1 MAVKDTL
8 VPIKTKKILFDQLTT
23 NATFHFHKNAGEF
36 ETMPF
41 EFTFPYE
48 AEPSIE
54 TLRWL
59 DRHTFHGIPDSFLP
73 PTSVSRDGLHSIT
86 YQIQAVVSRPF
97 SILKDGGK
105 NTRDKDTMHL
115 YFHPITVNE
124 QSLLMDVSEDEKM
137 GEGYQDNW
145 NPESSPIMTGRP
157 AKIATFL
164 GSDISL

>member
-1 MAVKDTL
+1 MVVKGTL

-23 NATFHFHKNAGEF
+23 NATLHFHKNAGEF
-36 ETMPF
+36 ETTPF

-59 DRHTFHGIPDSFLP
+59 DRHSFNGIPDSFLP

-115 YFHPITVNE
+115 YFHPITAIE
-124 QSLLMDVSEDEKM
+124 RSLPMDVSDDEKM
-137 GEGYQDNW
+137 GEGYQDDW
-145 NPESSPIMTGRP
+145 DLESSPILMGKP
-157 AKIATFL
+157 AKVASFL
-164 GSDISL
+164 ESSI